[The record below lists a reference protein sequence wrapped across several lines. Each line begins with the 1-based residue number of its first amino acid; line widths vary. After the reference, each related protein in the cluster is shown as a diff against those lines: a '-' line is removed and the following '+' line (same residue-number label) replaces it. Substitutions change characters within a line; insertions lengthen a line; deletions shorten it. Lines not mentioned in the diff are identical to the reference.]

1 MTDIILNGACG
12 RMGKAIAEASSS
24 YATRIVAGVD
34 LFEAP
39 CAFPLYSHLSQVREC
54 ADVVIDFTNHTATA
68 ELIAFAEQNRIPLV
82 VATTG
87 HTAEELD
94 ALKKLSE
101 KVAVFHSG
109 NMSLGVNLLIKL
121 CREATKILGEQADIE
136 IIEKHHNQKLDAPSG
151 TALMIAH
158 AIQEE
163 FAQET
168 EIVYD
173 RTSRRSTR
181 PQKEIGIS
189 AIRGGN
195 IVGEHEV
202 MFCIGN
208 EVISIKHSAI
218 GRALFAQ
225 GALSAA
231 AFIKTKQSGF
241 YSMDDLLREAV
252 KQTSACAT

>member
-12 RMGKAIAEASSS
+12 RMGKAIAEASAS

-34 LFEAP
+34 CLHMD
-39 CAFPLYSHLSQVREC
+39 CAFPLYSRLSEVSEC
-54 ADVVIDFTNHTATA
+54 ADVVVDFTNHSATYD
-68 ELIAFAEQNRIPLV
+68 LIAYAEATGTPLV

-87 HTAEELD
+87 HTAEEME
-94 ALKKLSE
+94 ALKALSK

-121 CREATKILGEQADIE
+121 CREATAILGGKADIE

-151 TALMIAH
+151 TALMIAQ
-158 AIQEE
+158 AIREE
-163 FAQET
+163 CPDET

-173 RTSRRSTR
+173 RTERRSVR
-181 PQKEIGIS
+181 PKNEIGIS

-202 MFCIGN
+202 MFCCGN

-218 GRALFAQ
+218 GRSLFAQ

-231 AFIKTKQSGF
+231 EFIKTKQSGMF
-241 YSMDDLLREAV
+241 SMDDLLREAI
-252 KQTSACAT
+252 KQPTAAKS